1 MIKIHF
7 ISGKVKELD
16 QPWDK
21 FPQKLN
27 FGGLRLLK
35 GGPNLLIPMNSPSI
49 EFVEN
54 VPEEVDDGDDV
65 LVEHDRSDE
74 EVVQQEDVQ
83 ASDERESKEEEKP
96 RTNDEMIADMVA
108 LSDCH
113 KNKHEGR
120 EMEIWYQETT
130 VGKQKAKAKRYFPVC
145 SFCGVRERYVKAGDL
160 TDEQKENAKVW
171 DK

>member
-7 ISGKVKELD
+7 VSGKVKELD

-35 GGPNLLIPMNSPSI
+35 GNKNLLIPLNSNTI
-49 EFVEN
+49 EYVEY
-54 VPEEVDDGDDV
+54 EE
-65 LVEHDRSDE
+65 DE
-74 EVVQQEDVQ
+74 IEETIESEPV
-83 ASDERESKEEEKP
+83 ASDEPVAEPTDEPEVEATVPEPEKETPQEAQDRMLAEMMEKS
-96 RTNDEMIADMVA
+96 N
-108 LSDCH
+108 CH
-113 KNKHEGR
+113 KNKHEGQD
-120 EMEIWYQETT
+120 MEIYYQETT
-130 VGKQKAKAKRYFPVC
+130 VGKGKTAAKRYFPVC
-145 SFCGVRERYVKAGDL
+145 SFCGVRERYVKASDL